1 MVPFPVWAGNSP
13 SFGYEGEAFD
23 TAAHHRHSGEG
34 LSTALASVSHYRGT
48 GMKLLRYGPKGKE
61 KPGILDKAGKIR
73 DLSKVIPDITG
84 ETISPKG
91 LAKLKKLKLESLPL
105 VRGTPR
111 IGACVANSQKFVAI
125 GLNYSDHAA
134 ESGLKVPPEP
144 VVFTK
149 HVSCL
154 SGPDDD
160 VTIPPKSQKSDWEVE
175 LGVIIGTRAK
185 NIKKAD
191 AMKHVAGYCT
201 INDLSEREFQV
212 ERSGQ
217 WTKGK
222 SYDTFG
228 PIGPWLV
235 TADEVKD
242 PQNLRLWLELNG
254 KRVQDGTTATMVFS
268 VDHIVAYLSEFFTL
282 MPGDIIT
289 TGTPP
294 GVGMGMKP
302 PQFLK
307 PGDKM
312 RICIDG
318 LGEQN
323 QKVVRDK

>member
-1 MVPFPVWAGNSP
+1 
-13 SFGYEGEAFD
+13 
-23 TAAHHRHSGEG
+23 
-34 LSTALASVSHYRGT
+34 
-48 GMKLLRYGPKGKE
+48 MKLLRYGPKGKE
-61 KPGILDKAGKIR
+61 KPGLLDQDGNIR
-73 DLSKVIPDITG
+73 DLSGLIDDVTG

-91 LAKLKKLKLESLPL
+91 LAKLAKLKPEKLKL

-111 IGACVANSQKFVAI
+111 IGACIANPQKFIAI

-134 ESGLKVPPEP
+134 ESGLAVPPEP

-149 HVSCL
+149 QVSCL
-154 SGPDDD
+154 SGPNDD
-160 VTIPPKSQKSDWEVE
+160 VTLPPKSKKSDWEVE

-185 NIKKAD
+185 NIAKRD
-191 AMKHVAGYCT
+191 ALSHVAGYCT
-201 INDLSEREFQV
+201 INDLSEREFQA

-228 PIGPWLV
+228 PVGPWLV
-235 TADEVKD
+235 TTDEVKD
-242 PQNLRLWLELNG
+242 PQKLHLWLELNG
-254 KRVQDGTTATMVFS
+254 KRVQDGSTSTMVYG
-268 VDHIVAYLSEFFTL
+268 VAFVVSYLSQFFTL

-302 PQFLK
+302 QRFLK

-312 RICIDG
+312 RIGIDG

-323 QKVVRDK
+323 QVVVRDK

>member
-1 MVPFPVWAGNSP
+1 
-13 SFGYEGEAFD
+13 
-23 TAAHHRHSGEG
+23 
-34 LSTALASVSHYRGT
+34 
-48 GMKLLRYGPKGKE
+48 MKLLRYGPKGKE
-61 KPGILDKAGKIR
+61 KPGILDKEGRIR
-73 DLSKVIPDITG
+73 DLSKHVSDITG
-84 ETISPKG
+84 ETISPKA
-91 LAKLKKLKLESLPL
+91 LAKLKKINVEKLPL
-105 VRGTPR
+105 VRGKPR
-111 IGACVANSQKFVAI
+111 IGSCVVNPQKFIAI
-125 GLNYSDHAA
+125 GLNYADHAA
-134 ESGLKVPPEP
+134 ESGLALPAEP

-149 HVSCL
+149 QVSCL
-154 SGPDDD
+154 SGPNDD
-160 VTIPPKSQKSDWEVE
+160 VTLPPKSKKGDWEVE

-191 AMKHVAGYCT
+191 ALKHVAGYCT
-201 INDLSEREFQV
+201 INDLSEREFQA

-242 PQNLRLWLELNG
+242 PQKLSMWLELNG
-254 KRVQDGTTATMVFS
+254 KRVQDGSTSTMVFS
-268 VDHIVAYLSEFFTL
+268 VAHIVAYLSEFFTL

-302 PQFLK
+302 PQYLK

-312 RICIDG
+312 KICVEG
-318 LGEQN
+318 LGVQE

>member
-1 MVPFPVWAGNSP
+1 
-13 SFGYEGEAFD
+13 
-23 TAAHHRHSGEG
+23 
-34 LSTALASVSHYRGT
+34 
-48 GMKLLRYGPKGKE
+48 MKLLRYGKLGKE
-61 KPGILDKAGKIR
+61 KPGILDSEGRIR
-73 DLSKVIPDITG
+73 DLSAHVSDING
-84 ETISPKG
+84 ETISPKS
-91 LAKLKKLKLESLPL
+91 LAKLRKIKIDTLPL
-105 VRGTPR
+105 VRGKPR
-111 IGACVANSQKFVAI
+111 IGACVNGSQKFVAI

-134 ESGLKVPPEP
+134 ESGMTVPPEP
-144 VVFTK
+144 IIFTK
-149 HVSCL
+149 HMNCI
-154 SGPDDD
+154 SGPNDD
-160 VTIPPKSQKSDWEVE
+160 VTLPPKSKKGDWEVE
-175 LGVIIGTRAK
+175 LGVIIGTKAK
-185 NIKKAD
+185 NIKRSD

-201 INDLSEREFQV
+201 INDLSEREFQI

-242 PQNLRLWLELNG
+242 PQKLHLWLELNG
-254 KRVQDGTTATMVFS
+254 KRVQDGNTATMVYG
-268 VDHIVAYLSEFFTL
+268 VEYLVAYLSEFFTL

-302 PQFLK
+302 QRFLK

-312 RICIDG
+312 RVGIEG

-323 QKVVRDK
+323 QVVVRDK

>member
-1 MVPFPVWAGNSP
+1 
-13 SFGYEGEAFD
+13 
-23 TAAHHRHSGEG
+23 
-34 LSTALASVSHYRGT
+34 
-48 GMKLLRYGPKGKE
+48 MKLLRYGKLGKE
-61 KPGILDKAGKIR
+61 KPGVLDSEGRIR
-73 DLSKVIPDITG
+73 DLSAHVSDING
-84 ETISPKG
+84 EAISPKS
-91 LAKLKKLKLESLPL
+91 LAKLRKIKIDTLPL
-105 VRGTPR
+105 VRGKPR
-111 IGACVANSQKFVAI
+111 IGACVTGSQKFVAI

-134 ESGLKVPPEP
+134 ESGMTVPPEP
-144 VVFTK
+144 IIFTK
-149 HVSCL
+149 HMSCI
-154 SGPDDD
+154 SGPNDT
-160 VTIPPKSQKSDWEVE
+160 VTIPPKSKKSDWEVE

-185 NIKKAD
+185 NIKRAD

-201 INDLSEREFQV
+201 INDVSEREFQI

-242 PQNLRLWLELNG
+242 PQKLHLWLELNG
-254 KRVQDGTTATMVFS
+254 KRVQDGNTSTMVYG
-268 VDHIVAYLSEFFTL
+268 VEYLVAYLSEFFTL

-312 RICIDG
+312 RIGIDG
-318 LGEQN
+318 LGVQEQV
-323 QKVVRDK
+323 VVRDK

>member
-1 MVPFPVWAGNSP
+1 
-13 SFGYEGEAFD
+13 
-23 TAAHHRHSGEG
+23 
-34 LSTALASVSHYRGT
+34 
-48 GMKLLRYGPKGKE
+48 MKLLRYGKLGKE
-61 KPGILDKAGKIR
+61 KPGILDSEGRIR
-73 DLSKVIPDITG
+73 DLSAHVSDITG
-84 ETISPKG
+84 ETISPKS
-91 LAKLKKLKLESLPL
+91 LAKLRKIKIESLPL
-105 VRGTPR
+105 VRGNPR
-111 IGACVANSQKFVAI
+111 IGACVNGSQKFVAI

-134 ESGLKVPPEP
+134 ESGMTVPPEP
-144 VVFTK
+144 IIFTK
-149 HVSCL
+149 HMNCI
-154 SGPDDD
+154 SGPNDD
-160 VTIPPKSQKSDWEVE
+160 VTLPPKSKKGDWEVE
-175 LGVIIGTRAK
+175 LGVIIGTKAK
-185 NIKKAD
+185 NIKRAD

-201 INDLSEREFQV
+201 INDLSEREFQI

-242 PQNLRLWLELNG
+242 PQKLHLWLELNG
-254 KRVQDGTTATMVFS
+254 KRVQDGNTATMVYG
-268 VDHIVAYLSEFFTL
+268 VEYLVAYLSEFFTL

-302 PQFLK
+302 QRFLK

-312 RICIDG
+312 RVGIEG

-323 QKVVRDK
+323 QVVVRDK

>member
-1 MVPFPVWAGNSP
+1 
-13 SFGYEGEAFD
+13 
-23 TAAHHRHSGEG
+23 
-34 LSTALASVSHYRGT
+34 
-48 GMKLLRYGPKGKE
+48 MKLLRYGKLGKE
-61 KPGILDKAGKIR
+61 KPGILDSKGRIR
-73 DLSKVIPDITG
+73 DLSAHVGDISG
-84 ETISPKG
+84 ETISPKSI
-91 LAKLKKLKLESLPL
+91 AKLKKINIESLPL
-105 VRGTPR
+105 VKGKPR
-111 IGACVANSQKFVAI
+111 IGACVANPQKFIAI
-125 GLNYSDHAA
+125 GLNYADHAA
-134 ESGLKVPPEP
+134 ESGMALPKEP

-149 HVSCL
+149 QVNCI
-154 SGPDDD
+154 SGPNDI
-160 VTIPPKSQKSDWEVE
+160 VTLPPKSKKGDWEVE
-175 LGVIIGTRAK
+175 LGVIIGTKAK

-191 AMKHVAGYCT
+191 ALKYVAGYCT
-201 INDLSEREFQV
+201 VNDLSEREFQA

-242 PQNLRLWLELNG
+242 PQNLNMGLELNG
-254 KRVQDGTTATMVFS
+254 KRVQTGNTNTMVFG
-268 VDHIVAYLSEFFTL
+268 VAHIVAYLSEFFTL

-302 PQFLK
+302 PKYLK

-312 RICIDG
+312 KIWIEG

-323 QKVVRDK
+323 QVVVRDK

>member
-1 MVPFPVWAGNSP
+1 
-13 SFGYEGEAFD
+13 
-23 TAAHHRHSGEG
+23 
-34 LSTALASVSHYRGT
+34 
-48 GMKLLRYGPKGKE
+48 MKLLRYGKIGKE
-61 KPGILDKAGKIR
+61 KPGILDKEGRIR
-73 DLSKVIPDITG
+73 DLSGHVSDITG
-84 ETISPKG
+84 ETITPKA
-91 LAKLKKLKLESLPL
+91 LAKLRKVNVEKLPL
-105 VRGTPR
+105 VRGKPR
-111 IGACVANSQKFVAI
+111 IGACVANPQKFIAI

-134 ESGLKVPPEP
+134 ESGMTVPPEP
-144 VVFTK
+144 IVFTK
-149 HVSCL
+149 HVSCVC
-154 SGPDDD
+154 GPNDTI
-160 VTIPPKSQKSDWEVE
+160 TIPPKSKKSDWEVE

-185 NIKKAD
+185 NIKRAD

-201 INDLSEREFQV
+201 INDLSEREFQT

-242 PQNLRLWLELNG
+242 PQKLHLWLELNG
-254 KRVQDGTTATMVFS
+254 KRVQDGSTATMVYG
-268 VDHIVAYLSEFFTL
+268 VEYLVAYLSEFFTL

-312 RICIDG
+312 RIGIDG
-318 LGEQN
+318 LGVQEQV
-323 QKVVRDK
+323 VVRDK

>member
-1 MVPFPVWAGNSP
+1 
-13 SFGYEGEAFD
+13 
-23 TAAHHRHSGEG
+23 
-34 LSTALASVSHYRGT
+34 
-48 GMKLLRYGPKGKE
+48 MKLLRYGPKGKE
-61 KPGILDKAGKIR
+61 KPGILDSEGRIR
-73 DLSKVIPDITG
+73 DLSAHVSDITG
-84 ETISPKG
+84 ETISPKA
-91 LAKLKKLKLESLPL
+91 LAKLKKINVEKLPL
-105 VRGTPR
+105 VRGKPR
-111 IGACVANSQKFVAI
+111 IGACVANPQKFIAI
-125 GLNYSDHAA
+125 GLNYADHAA
-134 ESGLKVPPEP
+134 ESGLALPAEP

-149 HVSCL
+149 QVSCL
-154 SGPDDD
+154 SGPNDD
-160 VTIPPKSQKSDWEVE
+160 VTLPPKSKKGDWEVE

-191 AMKHVAGYCT
+191 ALKHVAGYCT
-201 INDLSEREFQV
+201 INDLSEREFQA

-242 PQNLRLWLELNG
+242 PQKLSMWLELNG
-254 KRVQDGTTATMVFS
+254 KRVQNGSTSTMVFG
-268 VDHIVAYLSEFFTL
+268 VAHIVAYLSEFFTL

-302 PQFLK
+302 PKYLK

-312 RICIDG
+312 KVCVEG
-318 LGEQN
+318 LGVQE